1 MKDWLL
7 ENGVTHVAMESTG
20 IYGKPVYHVLE
31 PTSLKVWIV
40 NARHIYLL
48 GLIRQDIASTEAVIK
63 NLNAR
68 IKEGL
73 SGYDNVLENLKAIP
87 GLSTKTVEDLVAE
100 ISLDMSIFPTEK
112 HLVSWAG
119 MCPGNDESAGK
130 KKWKNY
136 PWEQTS
142 QSSNNG
148 SSVGCNKD

>member
-1 MKDWLL
+1 
-7 ENGVTHVAMESTG
+7 MESTG

-100 ISLDMSIFPTEK
+100 ISLDMSVFPT
-112 HLVSWAG
+112 
-119 MCPGNDESAGK
+119 
-130 KKWKNY
+130 
-136 PWEQTS
+136 
-142 QSSNNG
+142 
-148 SSVGCNKD
+148 